1 MNRLLLNTS
10 KQQSHT
16 VKIALILKETV
27 IIKSISGG
35 DIHICHLP
43 YCEYKAAET
52 LEKEKKSLSM
62 LLYLSIPHETL
73 QTAETNVLETVK

>member
-1 MNRLLLNTS
+1 MNKLILNTS
-10 KQQSHT
+10 KQLSHI
-16 VKIALILKETV
+16 VKTALILKETV

-35 DIHICHLP
+35 DIHIGSIP
-43 YCEYKAAET
+43 YCEYKVAET
-52 LEKEKKSLSM
+52 LEKEIKSLSM